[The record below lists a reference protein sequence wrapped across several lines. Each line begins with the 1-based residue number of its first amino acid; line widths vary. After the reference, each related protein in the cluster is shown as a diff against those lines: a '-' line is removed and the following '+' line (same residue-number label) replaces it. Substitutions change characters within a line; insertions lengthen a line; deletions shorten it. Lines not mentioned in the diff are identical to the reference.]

1 VNEDDRLTFLLSFN
15 GFTDGIMKLLIERL
29 DELELPV
36 LIDDRP
42 SCGRFMR
49 VFS

>member
-15 GFTDGIMKLLIERL
+15 GFAQTEIMKLIIERL
-29 DELELPV
+29 DELELQV

-42 SCGRFMR
+42 SCLEDL
-49 VFS
+49 